1 MINAETLT
9 LYWSNSARGFFAKE
23 VHLENMPADCVE
35 ITHEEHVDWLEKQS
49 IGYELVST
57 SGMGKPNLVDR
68 RQTPTEAETQKMRF
82 KRNDLLVRYVD
93 RVNQVRWNM
102 LTTEQ
107 QAFLTEYRLQLLAV
121 PQQPGFPFDIIWPT
135 EPDFIK

>member
-1 MINAETLT
+1 MINEQNLT
-9 LYWSNSARGFFAKE
+9 TYWSNSARGFFEKSMHA
-23 VHLENMPADCVE
+23 ENLPADCVE
-35 ITHEEHVDWLEKQS
+35 ITQEEHKDWLEKQS
-49 IGYELVST
+49 IGYEIVPT
-57 SGMGKPNLVDR
+57 SGMGKPNLVDKR
-68 RQTPTEAETQKMRF
+68 PSPTEIETLKMRF
-82 KRNDLLVRYVD
+82 KRNDFLVRYVD

-135 EPDFIK
+135 EPDFIS